1 MAKSIQSKSA
11 KKRVRVGKLSTAKTL
26 SVKSARKVKG
36 GIVQGNYI
44 GTDKAVTVGDSQQ
57 ETVGKIK

>member
-1 MAKSIQSKSA
+1 MAKSNQTKSA

-36 GIVQGNYI
+36 GIVQGNFI
-44 GTDKAVTVGDSQQ
+44 GTDAVTVGASQQ
-57 ETVGKIK
+57 VTIGKIK